1 MVQLFHLINRNFA
14 RSVFRLSEHS
24 LLLMKKT
31 LFGLALLGLLGGWRL
46 PVRDF
51 VRTDIYEGI
60 SVELPKSFRPMTE
73 AQLQENYLAARRPLA
88 AYTDP
93 NQQVSFGLNVSNT
106 RWQPGDLPMLKD
118 FYRASLLEL
127 YDEVKFVTETVQEV
141 NGQSFAVFEFVS
153 VVRPAED
160 ETSFTNQKPIRR
172 YTYVQYTIHQQKT
185 WVFDFSVPARE
196 QALWQPVAQRMMRSV
211 RMK

>member
-1 MVQLFHLINRNFA
+1 
-14 RSVFRLSEHS
+14 
-24 LLLMKKT
+24 MKKT
-31 LFGLALLGLLGGWRL
+31 LFGLVLAVLVGGWRL
-46 PVRDF
+46 PARDF
-51 VRTDIYEGI
+51 VRTDIYEGV
-60 SVELPKSFRPMTE
+60 SAELPQSFRPMTE
-73 AQLQENYLAARRPLA
+73 AQLQENYLAARLPLA

-127 YDEVKFVTETVQEV
+127 YDEVKFITEAVQEV

-172 YTYVQYTIHQQKT
+172 YTHVQYTIHQQRT
-185 WVFDFSVPARE
+185 WVFDFSVPAQE
-196 QALWQPVAQRMMRSV
+196 QAVWQPVAQHMMSSV